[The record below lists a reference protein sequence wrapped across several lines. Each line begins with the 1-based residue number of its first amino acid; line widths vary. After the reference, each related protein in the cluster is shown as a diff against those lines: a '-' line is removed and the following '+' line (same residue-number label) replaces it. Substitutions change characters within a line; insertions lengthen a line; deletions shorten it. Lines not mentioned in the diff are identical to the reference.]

1 MFEEPEVVEAQV
13 PAVVL
18 SLYYSGLALVRSLA
32 RRDIQVF
39 AMSHSNTDVGLYS
52 KYAQR
57 YICPD
62 PKIWPDRLLKY
73 LRNLGQH
80 ASVHASKPVLF
91 PTGDEYVLFVSRNRG
106 ELEKRFEIVMADR
119 QVQESLVSKSGLH
132 EIAIR
137 AGIPDPQTYIIES
150 SSELP
155 YVSEEITYPCVIKP
169 AYSKSWHKP
178 EIRAF
183 IGRKKVIKADTPE
196 MLIYWYHKIAPVE
209 SRMIVQEVIPG
220 GDDHLYYVP
229 SYLDRNS
236 RVLGAFVG
244 RKVRVTP
251 IHFGSASFVET
262 IYNPKLLELNRKLLH
277 SVKYRGL
284 VGVEY
289 KFDPRDGKYKLI
301 EVNARWGLWDG
312 LGAYCG
318 VDLAHIAYLDA
329 IGQEV
334 EPVSTYQAG
343 KKWFSLDRDLSAF
356 LQYRKEGSLDFK
368 NWLNT
373 LGFGMM
379 HACFAMEDLG
389 PSVKLVKDNF
399 NKLLHFGIRSYL

>member
-1 MFEEPEVVEAQV
+1 MAEAQV

-18 SLYYSGLALVRSLA
+18 SLYYSGLALVRSLG
-32 RRDIQVF
+32 RRGIPVY
-39 AMSHSNTDVGLYS
+39 AMDHAVTDVGLYS

-62 PKIWPDRLLKY
+62 PKIQPDKLLRHLKN
-73 LRNLGQH
+73 LRKKV
-80 ASVHASKPVLF
+80 ACRPVLF
-91 PTGDEYVLFVSRNRG
+91 PTGDEYVLFVSQDR
-106 ELEKRFEIVMADR
+106 EKLDKDFEIIMADR
-119 QVQESLVSKSGLH
+119 QVQEDLVSKSGLH

-137 AGIPDPQTYIIES
+137 AGIPEPQTCIIKS
-150 SSELP
+150 SNELS
-155 YVSEEITYPCVIKP
+155 YVSEEIPYPCLVKP

-178 EIRAF
+178 EIQAL
-183 IGRKKVIKADTPE
+183 GGHKKVIKVDTPE
-196 MLIYWYHKIAPVE
+196 MLIYWYNKIAPIE
-209 SRMIVQEVIPG
+209 PRMIVQEVIPG

-236 RVLGAFVG
+236 RILGAFIG

-262 IYNPKLLELNRKLLH
+262 VHDPKLLELNKKLLC

-289 KFDPRDGKYKLI
+289 KLDPRDGEYKLI

-318 VDLAHIAYLDA
+318 VDLGHIAYLDA
-329 IGQEV
+329 IGQKV
-334 EPVSTYQAG
+334 EPVSTYHAG

-356 LQYRKEGSLDFK
+356 LQYRKEGSLNLK
-368 NWLNT
+368 NWLAT
-373 LGFGMM
+373 LSFSMM
-379 HACFAMEDLG
+379 HACFAREDLR
-389 PSVKLVKDNF
+389 PSLKLVKNNLD
-399 NKLLHFGIRSYL
+399 KLMQSGIRSYL

>member
-1 MFEEPEVVEAQV
+1 MTEAQV

-32 RRDIQVF
+32 RRSIQVY
-39 AMSHSNTDVGLYS
+39 AMSHAITDVGLYS

-62 PKIWPDRLLKY
+62 PKIQPERLLKY
-73 LRNLGQH
+73 FKNLKQH
-80 ASVHASKPVLF
+80 ACMHACRPVLF

-106 ELEKRFEIVMADR
+106 KLEKDFKIVMADR
-119 QVQESLVSKSGLH
+119 QVQEDLVSKSGLH

-137 AGIPDPQTYIIES
+137 AGIPDPQTYIIKS
-150 SSELP
+150 PNELS
-155 YVSEEITYPCVIKP
+155 YVSEETPYPCIIKP

-178 EIRAF
+178 EIEAL
-183 IGRKKVIKADTPE
+183 IGRKKVIKVDTPE
-196 MLIYWYHKIAPVE
+196 TLIYWYKKIAPIE
-209 SRMIVQEVIPG
+209 PRMIIQEVIPG

-236 RVLGAFVG
+236 RILGAFIG

-262 IYNPKLLELNRKLLH
+262 ICDPKLLELNRKLLH

-284 VGVEY
+284 VGVEF
-289 KFDPRDGKYKLI
+289 KLDPRDGEYKLI

-318 VDLAHIAYLDA
+318 VDLGHIAYLDA
-329 IGQEV
+329 IGQKV
-334 EPVSTYQAG
+334 EPVSTYHAG

-356 LQYRKEGSLDFK
+356 LQYRKEGSLNLK
-368 NWLNT
+368 NWLAT
-373 LGFGMM
+373 LDFSMM
-379 HACFAMEDLG
+379 HACFSRDDLG
-389 PSVKLVKDNF
+389 PSVKLVKDLLL
-399 NKLLHFGIRSYL
+399 KLLHSGIRSYL

>member
-1 MFEEPEVVEAQV
+1 VTEAQV

-32 RRDIQVF
+32 RRGIQVY
-39 AMSHSNTDVGLYS
+39 AMSHAIADVGLYS

-62 PKIWPDRLLKY
+62 PKTQPDRVLKY
-73 LRNLGQH
+73 LKNLGQH
-80 ASVHASKPVLF
+80 ACMNACRPVLF
-91 PTGDEYVLFVSRNRG
+91 PTGDEYVLFVSLNRG
-106 ELEKRFEIVMADR
+106 ELEKYFEIVMADR
-119 QVQESLVSKSGLH
+119 QVQEDLVSKSGLH

-137 AGIPDPQTYIIES
+137 AGIPDPQTYIIKS
-150 SSELP
+150 PDELS
-155 YVSEEITYPCVIKP
+155 YVSEETPYPCIIKP

-178 EIRAF
+178 EIEAL
-183 IGRKKVIKADTPE
+183 IGRKKVIKVETPE
-196 MLIYWYHKIAPVE
+196 TLIYWYKKIAPIE
-209 SRMIVQEVIPG
+209 PRMIVQEVIPG
-220 GDDHLYYVP
+220 GDDHLFYVP

-236 RVLGAFVG
+236 RVLGAFIG

-262 IYNPKLLELNRKLLH
+262 IYDPKLLELNRKFLH

-329 IGQEV
+329 IGQKV
-334 EPVSTYQAG
+334 APVSTYQAG

-356 LQYRKEGSLDFK
+356 LQYRKEGSLNLK
-368 NWLNT
+368 NWLAT
-373 LGFGMM
+373 LSFSMM
-379 HACFAMEDLG
+379 HACFDREDLG
-389 PSVKLVKDNF
+389 PSVKLAKNNLHKVLHYG
-399 NKLLHFGIRSYL
+399 LLSYL

>member
-1 MFEEPEVVEAQV
+1 VPKKLEANEAQV

-18 SLYYSGLALVRSLA
+18 SLYYSGLGLVRSLG
-32 RRDIQVF
+32 RQGIPVY
-39 AMSHSNTDVGLYS
+39 AMDHAVTNIGLYS

-62 PKIWPDRLLKY
+62 PKIQPDRLLIHLKN
-73 LRNLGQH
+73 LRQKV
-80 ASVHASKPVLF
+80 ACRPVLF
-91 PTGDEYVLFVSRNRG
+91 PTGDEYVLFVSRNRRK
-106 ELEKRFEIVMADR
+106 LDKDFEIVMSDR
-119 QVQESLVSKSGLH
+119 QVQEDLVSKSGLH

-137 AGIPDPQTYIIES
+137 AGIPEPQTYIIKS
-150 SSELP
+150 PNELS
-155 YVSEEITYPCVIKP
+155 YVSEEIPYPCILKP

-178 EIRAF
+178 EIEVL
-183 IGRKKVIKADTPE
+183 IGRKKVIKVDTPE
-196 MLIYWYHKIAPVE
+196 MLINYYKKIALIEPQMV
-209 SRMIVQEVIPG
+209 IQEVIPG

-236 RVLGAFVG
+236 RILGAFIG

-262 IYNPKLLELNRKLLH
+262 IYNPKLLELNKKLLH

-289 KFDPRDGKYKLI
+289 KLDPRDGKYKLI

-329 IGQEV
+329 LGQKV
-334 EPVSTYQAG
+334 EPVSTYHVG
-343 KKWFSLDRDLSAF
+343 KKWFSFDRDLSAF
-356 LQYRKEGSLDFK
+356 LQYREEGSLSLK
-368 NWLNT
+368 NWLAT
-373 LGFGMM
+373 LSFSMM
-379 HACFAMEDLG
+379 HACFAKEDLG
-389 PSVKLVKDNF
+389 PSVKLVKNLVR
-399 NKLLHFGIRSYL
+399 KLSHSGLPSYL

>member
-1 MFEEPEVVEAQV
+1 VPKELETNEAQV

-18 SLYYSGLALVRSLA
+18 SLYYSGLALVRSLG
-32 RRDIQVF
+32 RRGIPIY
-39 AMSHSNTDVGLYS
+39 AMDHAVTDVGLYS

-62 PKIWPDRLLKY
+62 PKIQSDRLLKY
-73 LRNLGQH
+73 IKKLRKKV
-80 ASVHASKPVLF
+80 ACKPILF
-91 PTGDEYVLFVSRNRG
+91 PTGDEYVLFVSQNRE
-106 ELEKRFEIVMADR
+106 ELDEDFEIVMADR
-119 QVQESLVSKSGLH
+119 QVQEDLVSKSGLH
-132 EIAIR
+132 EIATR
-137 AGIPDPQTYIIES
+137 VGIPEPQTCIIKS
-150 SSELP
+150 SNELS
-155 YVSEEITYPCVIKP
+155 YVSEEIPYPCLVKP

-178 EIRAF
+178 EIQALV
-183 IGRKKVIKADTPE
+183 GHKKVIKVDTPE
-196 MLIYWYHKIAPVE
+196 MLTYWYKKIAPIE
-209 SRMIVQEVIPG
+209 PRMIIQEVIPG

-229 SYLDRNS
+229 SYLDRSS
-236 RVLGAFVG
+236 RILGAFIG

-262 IYNPKLLELNRKLLH
+262 IYDPKLLELNRKLLH

-289 KFDPRDGKYKLI
+289 KLDPRDGKYKLI

-318 VDLAHIAYLDA
+318 VDLGHIAYLDA
-329 IGQEV
+329 MGQKV

-356 LQYRKEGSLDFK
+356 LQYRKEGSLNFK
-368 NWLNT
+368 NWLGT
-373 LGFGMM
+373 LSFGMM
-379 HACFAMEDLG
+379 HACFDREDLG
-389 PSVKLVKDNF
+389 PSVKLVKNLLH
-399 NKLLHFGIRSYL
+399 KLLHSGVPSYL

>member
-1 MFEEPEVVEAQV
+1 VPKELETNEAQV

-18 SLYYSGLALVRSLA
+18 SLYYSGLALVRSLG
-32 RRDIQVF
+32 RRGIPVY
-39 AMSHSNTDVGLYS
+39 AMDHAVTDVGLYS

-62 PKIWPDRLLKY
+62 PKIQSDRLLKY
-73 LRNLGQH
+73 IKKLRQKV
-80 ASVHASKPVLF
+80 ACKPILF
-91 PTGDEYVLFVSRNRG
+91 PTGDEYVLFVSQNR
-106 ELEKRFEIVMADR
+106 EKLDKDFEIVMADR
-119 QVQESLVSKSGLH
+119 QVQEDLVSKSGLH

-137 AGIPDPQTYIIES
+137 AGIPEPQTYIVKS
-150 SSELP
+150 PNELS
-155 YVSEEITYPCVIKP
+155 YASEEIPYPCIIKP
-169 AYSKSWHKP
+169 VYSKSWHKP
-178 EIRAF
+178 EIEAL
-183 IGRKKVIKADTPE
+183 IGRKKVIKVDTPE
-196 MLIYWYHKIAPVE
+196 TLTYWYEKIAPIE
-209 SRMIVQEVIPG
+209 PRMIIQEVIPG

-236 RVLGAFVG
+236 RILGAFIG

-262 IYNPKLLELNRKLLH
+262 IYDPKLLELNRKLLH

-289 KFDPRDGKYKLI
+289 KLDPRDGKYKLI

-318 VDLAHIAYLDA
+318 VDLGYIAYLDA
-329 IGQEV
+329 IGQKV

-343 KKWFSLDRDLSAF
+343 KKWLSLERDLSAF
-356 LQYRKEGSLDFK
+356 LQYRKEGSLALK
-368 NWLNT
+368 TWLST
-373 LGFGMM
+373 LSFSMM
-379 HACFAMEDLG
+379 HACFAREDLG
-389 PSVKLVKDNF
+389 PSVKLVKN
-399 NKLLHFGIRSYL
+399 NLHKLLHFGLPIHL

>member
-1 MFEEPEVVEAQV
+1 VYKELETNEAQI

-18 SLYYSGLALVRSLA
+18 SLYYSGLALVRSLG
-32 RRDIQVF
+32 RRGIPVY
-39 AMSHSNTDVGLYS
+39 AMDHAVTDVGLYS

-62 PKIWPDRLLKY
+62 PKIQPDRLLRHLKN
-73 LRNLGQH
+73 LRKKV
-80 ASVHASKPVLF
+80 ACSPVLF
-91 PTGDEYVLFVSRNRG
+91 PTGDEYVLLVSRNRE
-106 ELEKRFEIVMADR
+106 ELNEDFEIIMADR
-119 QVQESLVSKSGLH
+119 QVQEDLVSKSGLH
-132 EIAIR
+132 EIAIC
-137 AGIPDPQTYIIES
+137 AGIPEPQTCIIKS
-150 SSELP
+150 SNELS
-155 YVSEEITYPCVIKP
+155 YVSEEIPYPCLVKP

-178 EIRAF
+178 EIQALV
-183 IGRKKVIKADTPE
+183 GHKKVIKVDTPE
-196 MLIYWYHKIAPVE
+196 MLIYWYNKIAPIE
-209 SRMIVQEVIPG
+209 PRMIVQEVIPG

-236 RVLGAFVG
+236 RILGAFIG

-262 IYNPKLLELNRKLLH
+262 IYDQKLLELNRKLLH

-289 KFDPRDGKYKLI
+289 KLDPRDGEYKLI

-318 VDLAHIAYLDA
+318 IDLAHIAYLDA
-329 IGQEV
+329 IGQKV
-334 EPVSTYQAG
+334 EPVSAYHTG

-356 LQYRKEGSLDFK
+356 LQYRKEGSLNLK
-368 NWLNT
+368 NWLAT
-373 LGFGMM
+373 LSFSMM
-379 HACFAMEDLG
+379 HACFAREDLR
-389 PSVKLVKDNF
+389 PSLKLVKNNLD
-399 NKLLHFGIRSYL
+399 KLMHSGIRSYL